1 MVAQA
6 PLPSCEKIVQDA
18 AMSSDETAIRIA
30 ARDGVGIL
38 TIDRPQARN
47 ALTYGMYERIR
58 QVFANPASFGAER
71 ALVITGG
78 ATAFASGTEI
88 SHLRDLRSAADVVA
102 YEERIERVLAA
113 IEGSPVP
120 TIAAI
125 SGACA
130 GGGLIVA
137 ACCDIRIAAADARF
151 GVPIARTLGNS
162 LSLANLRRFVALI
175 GHARLRELIL
185 SARLVG
191 AEEARAIGLVSE
203 VASDHAAVLA
213 RAEEL
218 AGVIAGHAPLTLRAT
233 KRSLI
238 RLVAE
243 DYADVLETY
252 LSADFRE
259 GIEAFLGKRKPMWRG
274 K

>member
-1 MVAQA
+1 MF
-6 PLPSCEKIVQDA
+6 VQYPC
-18 AMSSDETAIRIA
+18 MSTDDTSIRIEA
-30 ARDGVGIL
+30 SNGIAIL
-38 TIDRPQARN
+38 TIDRSQARN
-47 ALTYGMYERIR
+47 ALTYAMYERIR
-58 QVFANPASFGAER
+58 QVCADPASVGAER
-71 ALVITGG
+71 ALVIAGG

-88 SHLRDLRSAADVVA
+88 SLLRDLRTVEDVVA

-113 IEGSPVP
+113 IEACPVP

-137 ACCDIRIAAADARF
+137 ACCDIRIASADARF

-185 SARLVG
+185 MARLVG

-203 VASDHAAVLA
+203 VLPDHAAVLA
-213 RAEEL
+213 RARVL
-218 AGVIAGHAPLTLRAT
+218 ARTIAGHAPLTLGAT
-233 KRSLI
+233 RRSLG
-238 RLVAE
+238 RLAQE
-243 DYADVLETY
+243 DYADVLATY

-259 GIEAFLGKRKPMWRG
+259 GIEAFLGKRSPEWRG
-274 K
+274 R

>member
-1 MVAQA
+1 MTKHHV
-6 PLPSCEKIVQDA
+6 P
-18 AMSSDETAIRIA
+18 IRIE

-47 ALTYGMYERIR
+47 ALTYAMYEEIR
-58 QVFANPASFGAER
+58 RVCHDPASMGAER
-71 ALVITGG
+71 ALVIAGG

-88 SHLRDLRSAADVVA
+88 SLLRDLRTAEDVVA
-102 YEERIERVLAA
+102 YEQRIERVLAA
-113 IEGSPVP
+113 IESCPVP

-137 ACCDIRIAAADARF
+137 ACCDIRIASADARF

-162 LSLANLRRFVALI
+162 LSLANLRRFAALI

-185 SARLVG
+185 TARLVG
-191 AEEARAIGLVSE
+191 ADEARAIGLVSE
-203 VASDHAAVLA
+203 VLPDHAAVVA
-213 RAEEL
+213 RAAAL
-218 AGVIAGHAPLTLRAT
+218 ADTIAGHAPLTLRAT
-233 KRSLI
+233 KRSLG
-238 RLVAE
+238 RLAEE
-243 DYADVLETY
+243 DYDDVLATY

-259 GIEAFLGKRKPMWRG
+259 GIEAFLGKRAPAWRG
-274 K
+274 S